1 MYFSA
6 RPILLGSAL
15 LLAALPAAASDE
27 AVGPAAAPAPRA
39 TMNCPGISSAPMTAD
54 VAQAVPLHLLRSLSC
69 GESVVI
75 LSESEGYTVHVLVAD
90 GTAGYVARMYL
101 NMGAAPSVP
110 DHQTLSAT
118 AVNNVVRWQAGAP
131 DCDQFFSKGHTV
143 ESATANGVTVQVSLE
158 DSGWKL
164 RATVAVSNKAA
175 EVVELFPALITLDE
189 LQPNL
194 KSLLARDPAKLL
206 HVVNHQVLL
215 TQANAQSSPS
225 AVAYHRNNPPAPSTA
240 MYHLATPD
248 CFSEDTA
255 LTSDSNHAAIVPSA
269 SQLRALA
276 LKHTKLTSGQ
286 KTTGLIW
293 FERDANARELSLRI
307 PVGDLVFD
315 FPLSFEQKHLV
326 IPRLLLLGMRHA
338 PSPPSRFFAL
348 SSKKSGAGVN
358 SAPIRNPQPK
368 HSI

>member
-6 RPILLGSAL
+6 RPILLGSDL

-27 AVGPAAAPAPRA
+27 AVAPAAAPAPRA
-39 TMNCPGISSAPMTAD
+39 TVNCPGISSVPMTAD
-54 VAQAVPLHLLRSLSC
+54 AAQALPLHLVRNLSC

-75 LSESEGYTVHVLVAD
+75 LSDSEGYTVHVRSAD
-90 GTAGYVARMYL
+90 GTAGYVARMCL

-110 DHQTLSAT
+110 DHQTFST

-131 DCDQFFSKGHTV
+131 GCDQFFSKGHTV

-164 RATVAVSNKAA
+164 RATVAVSNKGE

-194 KSLLARDPAKLL
+194 KSLLARDPTKLSHL
-206 HVVNHQVLL
+206 VNHQVLF
-215 TQANAQSSPS
+215 TQANAQPSPS
-225 AVAYHRNNPPAPSTA
+225 AVAYHRNNPPAPSAA
-240 MYHLATPD
+240 MCHLVIPD
-248 CFSEDTA
+248 YFSEHVA

-269 SQLRALA
+269 SQLRVLA
-276 LKHTKLTSGQ
+276 LKHTKLASGQ
-286 KTTGLIW
+286 ETTGLIW
-293 FERDANARELSLRI
+293 FERDANARELSLRV

-315 FPLSFEQKHLV
+315 FPLSFEQKH
-326 IPRLLLLGMRHA
+326 
-338 PSPPSRFFAL
+338 
-348 SSKKSGAGVN
+348 
-358 SAPIRNPQPK
+358 
-368 HSI
+368 

>member
-6 RPILLGSAL
+6 RPVLLSSAF
-15 LLAALPAAASDE
+15 LLAALPAAVSDE
-27 AVGPAAAPAPRA
+27 AVAPAAAPAPRA
-39 TMNCPGISSAPMTAD
+39 TMNCSGISSVPMTAD
-54 VAQAVPLHLLRSLSC
+54 AAQALPLHLLRNLSC

-75 LSESEGYTVHVLVAD
+75 LSDSEGYTVHVRSAD
-90 GTAGYVARMYL
+90 GTAGDVARMYL

-131 DCDQFFSKGHTV
+131 GCDQFFSKGHTV

-164 RATVAVSNKAA
+164 RATVAVSNKG
-175 EVVELFPALITLDE
+175 EGVVELFPALITLDE

-194 KSLLARDPAKLL
+194 KSLLARDPAKLS

-215 TQANAQSSPS
+215 TQANAQPSPS

-240 MYHLATPD
+240 MYHLVAPD
-248 CFSEDTA
+248 YFSEHVA
-255 LTSDSNHAAIVPSA
+255 LTSDSNHAIVPSA

-276 LKHTKLTSGQ
+276 LKHTKLASGQ

-293 FERDANARELSLRI
+293 FERDANARELSLRV

-315 FPLSFEQKHLV
+315 FPLSFEQKH
-326 IPRLLLLGMRHA
+326 
-338 PSPPSRFFAL
+338 
-348 SSKKSGAGVN
+348 
-358 SAPIRNPQPK
+358 
-368 HSI
+368 

>member
-27 AVGPAAAPAPRA
+27 AVAPAAAPAPRA
-39 TMNCPGISSAPMTAD
+39 TMNCPDISSVPMTAD
-54 VAQAVPLHLLRSLSC
+54 AAQALPLHLVRNLSC

-75 LSESEGYTVHVLVAD
+75 LSDSEGYTVHVCSAD

-110 DHQTLSAT
+110 DQTLSAT

-131 DCDQFFSKGHTV
+131 GYDQFFSKGHTV

-164 RATVAVSNKAA
+164 RATVAVSNKGE
-175 EVVELFPALITLDE
+175 EVVEVLPALITLDE

-194 KSLLARDPAKLL
+194 KSLLAQDPAKLS
-206 HVVNHQVLL
+206 HFVNHQVLL
-215 TQANAQSSPS
+215 TQANAQPSPS
-225 AVAYHRNNPPAPSTA
+225 AVAYHRNNPPAPSAA
-240 MYHLATPD
+240 MCHLVIPD
-248 CFSEDTA
+248 YFSEHVA

-269 SQLRALA
+269 SQLRVLA
-276 LKHTKLTSGQ
+276 LKHTKLASGQ
-286 KTTGLIW
+286 ETTGLIW
-293 FERDANARELSLRI
+293 FERDANARELSLRV

-315 FPLSFEQKHLV
+315 FPLSFEQKH
-326 IPRLLLLGMRHA
+326 
-338 PSPPSRFFAL
+338 
-348 SSKKSGAGVN
+348 
-358 SAPIRNPQPK
+358 
-368 HSI
+368 

>member
-1 MYFSA
+1 MYVSA
-6 RPILLGSAL
+6 RPALLGSAF

-27 AVGPAAAPAPRA
+27 AVAPAAAPAPRA
-39 TMNCPGISSAPMTAD
+39 TVNCPGISSVPMTAD
-54 VAQAVPLHLLRSLSC
+54 AAQALPFHLVRNLSC

-75 LSESEGYTVHVLVAD
+75 LSDSEGYTVHVRSAD

-131 DCDQFFSKGHTV
+131 GCDQFFSKGHTV

-164 RATVAVSNKAA
+164 RATVAVSNKGE
-175 EVVELFPALITLDE
+175 EVVEVFPALITLDE

-194 KSLLARDPAKLL
+194 KSLLAQDPAKLS
-206 HVVNHQVLL
+206 HFVNHQVLL
-215 TQANAQSSPS
+215 TQANAQPSPS

-240 MYHLATPD
+240 MYHPVTPNY
-248 CFSEDTA
+248 FSENVA
-255 LTSDSNHAAIVPSA
+255 LTSDSYHATLPSA

-276 LKHTKLTSGQ
+276 LKYTKLASGQ

-293 FERDANARELSLRI
+293 FERDGNARELSLRV

-315 FPLSFEQKHLV
+315 FPLSFEQKH
-326 IPRLLLLGMRHA
+326 
-338 PSPPSRFFAL
+338 
-348 SSKKSGAGVN
+348 
-358 SAPIRNPQPK
+358 
-368 HSI
+368 

>member
-1 MYFSA
+1 MYVSA
-6 RPILLGSAL
+6 RPALLGSAF

-27 AVGPAAAPAPRA
+27 AVAPAAAPAPRA
-39 TMNCPGISSAPMTAD
+39 TVNCPGISSVPMTAD
-54 VAQAVPLHLLRSLSC
+54 AAQALPLHLVRNLSC

-75 LSESEGYTVHVLVAD
+75 LSDSEGYTVHVRSAD
-90 GTAGYVARMYL
+90 GTAGYVARMCL

-110 DHQTLSAT
+110 DHQTFST

-131 DCDQFFSKGHTV
+131 GCDQFFSKGHTV

-158 DSGWKL
+158 DSGWRL
-164 RATVAVSNKAA
+164 RATVAVSNKGE
-175 EVVELFPALITLDE
+175 EVVEVFPALITLDE

-194 KSLLARDPAKLL
+194 KSLLAQDPAKLS
-206 HVVNHQVLL
+206 HFVNHQVLL
-215 TQANAQSSPS
+215 TQANAQPSPS

-248 CFSEDTA
+248 YFSENVA
-255 LTSDSNHAAIVPSA
+255 LTSDSYHAVVPFA

-276 LKHTKLTSGQ
+276 LKYTKLASGQ

-293 FERDANARELSLRI
+293 FERDGNARELSLRV

-315 FPLSFEQKHLV
+315 FPLSFEQKH
-326 IPRLLLLGMRHA
+326 
-338 PSPPSRFFAL
+338 
-348 SSKKSGAGVN
+348 
-358 SAPIRNPQPK
+358 
-368 HSI
+368 